1 MMILLD
7 ILMDL
12 LLNDMVIMEIIVN
25 LMEIMMIKIIIMQV
39 ELLNDVEIIQLK
51 WENLIELMATM
62 KIILII

>member
-1 MMILLD
+1 MMMILID

-12 LLNDMVIMEIIVN
+12 LLNDMALMEIIVN

-51 WENLIELMATM
+51 
-62 KIILII
+62 